1 MTGLLDG
8 HLALVTGAGSGIG
21 EAIARAMADAGAR
34 IVGVD
39 IDGAA
44 AERVAAAIGREA
56 ASFSC
61 DVTDRG
67 QCDGLAAAVGS
78 RIGAVSIL
86 VNNAGIIRR
95 GTVTEPNTRSD
106 WDATLA
112 VNLDGPYN
120 MVTAFLD
127 QLRETKGSIINIGSI
142 QSFVALPNSAAYT
155 TSKGGVRLLTKAL
168 AIELSPLGI
177 RVNAIGP
184 GFTATPLNAKA
195 REDAAYMANFATRI
209 PLGRIGTPEDIAGPA
224 VFLASDMA
232 LHHRRHPASRWR
244 LPRTLVR
251 FTHGN
256 EHGPLARKAS
266 EVLECHRIRRNV
278 VGKSILADEPGVRSI
293 QDRLAVH
300 RVDASGSFWDA
311 EIGVD
316 KSHGTVLGWAH

>member
-1 MTGLLDG
+1 
-8 HLALVTGAGSGIG
+8 V
-21 EAIARAMADAGAR
+21 IAA
-34 IVGVD
+34 D
-39 IDGAA
+39 IDGST
-44 AERVAAAIGREA
+44 AERTAAAIGREA
-56 ASFSC
+56 EGFAC
-61 DVTDRG
+61 DVTDRVR
-67 QCDGLAAAVGS
+67 CDGLAAAVLA
-78 RIGAVSIL
+78 RIGTISIL

-95 GTVTEPNTRSD
+95 GTVMEPNNRGD

-232 LHHRRHPASRWR
+232 RYITGVT
-244 LPRTLVR
+244 LPVD
-251 FTHGN
+251 G
-256 EHGPLARKAS
+256 GYLAR
-266 EVLECHRIRRNV
+266 
-278 VGKSILADEPGVRSI
+278 
-293 QDRLAVH
+293 
-300 RVDASGSFWDA
+300 
-311 EIGVD
+311 
-316 KSHGTVLGWAH
+316 

>member
-1 MTGLLDG
+1 MTGLLANRV
-8 HLALVTGAGSGIG
+8 ALITGAGSGIG
-21 EAIARAMADAGAR
+21 EAIAQAMADAGAR
-34 IVGVD
+34 VIPVD
-39 IDGAA
+39 IDGLA
-44 AERVAAAIGREA
+44 AERAAAGLGPEA
-56 ASFSC
+56 ASFVC
-61 DVTDRG
+61 DVTDRD
-67 QCDGLAAAVGS
+67 QCDRLATDVGS

-95 GTVTEPNTRSD
+95 GTVMEPNTRED

-155 TSKGGVRLLTKAL
+155 ASKGGVRLLTKAL

-195 REDAAYMANFATRI
+195 REDAAYMANFASRI

-232 LHHRRHPASRWR
+232 RYITGIT
-244 LPRTLVR
+244 LPVD
-251 FTHGN
+251 G
-256 EHGPLARKAS
+256 GYLAR
-266 EVLECHRIRRNV
+266 
-278 VGKSILADEPGVRSI
+278 
-293 QDRLAVH
+293 
-300 RVDASGSFWDA
+300 
-311 EIGVD
+311 
-316 KSHGTVLGWAH
+316 

>member
-1 MTGLLDG
+1 MGLLEG
-8 HLALVTGAGSGIG
+8 RTALITGAGSGIG
-21 EAIARAMADAGAR
+21 EAIAHAMAQAGAKV
-34 IVGVD
+34 IAVD
-39 IDGAA
+39 IDGAT
-44 AERVAAAIGREA
+44 AERTARAIGADA
-56 ASFSC
+56 ASFAC
-61 DVTDRG
+61 DVIDRG
-67 QCDGLAAAVGS
+67 RCDGLASDVRS
-78 RIGAVSIL
+78 RIGAISIL

-95 GTVTEPNTRSD
+95 GTVMEPNTRND

-120 MVTAFLD
+120 MMTAFLD

-168 AIELSPLGI
+168 AIELGPLGI

-232 LHHRRHPASRWR
+232 RYITGVT
-244 LPRTLVR
+244 LPVD
-251 FTHGN
+251 G
-256 EHGPLARKAS
+256 GYLAR
-266 EVLECHRIRRNV
+266 
-278 VGKSILADEPGVRSI
+278 
-293 QDRLAVH
+293 
-300 RVDASGSFWDA
+300 
-311 EIGVD
+311 
-316 KSHGTVLGWAH
+316 

>member
-1 MTGLLDG
+1 M
-8 HLALVTGAGSGIG
+8 
-21 EAIARAMADAGAR
+21 IAA
-34 IVGVD
+34 D
-39 IDGAA
+39 IDGST
-44 AERVAAAIGREA
+44 AERTAAAIGREA
-56 ASFSC
+56 EGFAC
-61 DVTDRG
+61 DVTDRVR
-67 QCDGLAAAVGS
+67 CDGLAAAVLA
-78 RIGAVSIL
+78 RIGTISIL

-95 GTVTEPNTRSD
+95 GTVMEPNNRGD

-184 GFTATPLNAKA
+184 GFTATQLNAKA

-209 PLGRIGTPEDIAGPA
+209 PLGRIGMPEDIAGPA

-232 LHHRRHPASRWR
+232 RYITGVT
-244 LPRTLVR
+244 LPVD
-251 FTHGN
+251 G
-256 EHGPLARKAS
+256 GYLAY
-266 EVLECHRIRRNV
+266 
-278 VGKSILADEPGVRSI
+278 
-293 QDRLAVH
+293 
-300 RVDASGSFWDA
+300 
-311 EIGVD
+311 
-316 KSHGTVLGWAH
+316 